1 MKINLM
7 LENYSNFKFINV
19 VPCLQHLFS
28 GLRTDLARDLKEFG
42 FSFSAAFTAT
52 CWTRESNVVLLG
64 SMILNLD
71 GMEWL
76 PVEKV
81 EEVL

>member
-1 MKINLM
+1 MS
-7 LENYSNFKFINV
+7 ENYWILKIINV
-19 VPCLQHLFS
+19 VPCRQHLFS
-28 GLRTDLARDLKEFG
+28 GLKTDLASDLKEFG

-52 CWTRESNVVLLG
+52 CLTRESNVVLLG